1 MRRYDIFQL
10 VRVTPPS
17 PSLLVPPSPTF
28 SPEKK
33 RKVREVE
40 DEPDETRKRIHEFGR
55 EILHA
60 VRAVRDEALK
70 AVEEAQA
77 AFARAHERWP
87 AYLEHMEHSLAG
99 KDRLAPLV
107 MAESPAQ
114 SVRHLQLPPTPGFSP
129 RREEEE
135 DGGET
140 L

>member
-28 SPEKK
+28 SPVKK
-33 RKVREVE
+33 RKVVE
-40 DEPDETRKRIHEFGR
+40 EEEEPDETRKRIHEFGQ

-60 VRAVRDEALK
+60 VRIVRDEALK
-70 AVEEAQA
+70 VVEEAQA
-77 AFARAHERWP
+77 AFAKAHERWP
-87 AYLEHMEHSLAG
+87 QYLEQMEHSLAG

-107 MAESPAQ
+107 TAESPAQ
-114 SVRHLQLPPTPGFSP
+114 HVRHLQMPPTPSFSP
-129 RREEEE
+129 TREEE